1 MLLKTLTALAVLAPV
16 AALAATSGAPDAA
29 SSWLATVD
37 KGAYA
42 DSWTA
47 AGTLFRSQI
56 TAEKWAAALKGVRE
70 PLGAVVSRKLANETE
85 TASLPGAPAG
95 HYDVITFTTSF
106 ASRPTAT
113 ETVVL
118 AEEPTGW
125 KTIGYFIK

>member
-1 MLLKTLTALAVLAPV
+1 MLLKTLAALDVLAPA
-16 AALAATSGAPDAA
+16 AALAATAGAPDAA
-29 SSWLATVD
+29 QVWLATVD

-47 AGTLFRSQI
+47 AGTLFRAQI
-56 TAEKWAAALKGVRE
+56 TADKWAAALKGVRE
-70 PLGAVVSRKLANETE
+70 PLGAVVSRKLASEKE
-85 TASLPGAPAG
+85 TATLPGAPDG

-106 ASRPTAT
+106 AAKASAV
-113 ETVVL
+113 ETVVM